1 MLVLINPSPSNV
13 KALKLLNFSISSND
27 CKPLKI
33 AKMTILFSLKTL
45 EFFKKSKKNLR
56 NFYPILIVYFLG
68 KTRAGYWSRP
78 RWSWRKMD
86 RMDRFAC
93 CRWQPTSTCCQMAL
107 RTGRGQEQDHLGLL
121 WIHRSSFSSIQN
133 QLWNC
138 QITLRCWS
146 RHWSIYCF
154 RWIYSPPYSSCHG

>member
-1 MLVLINPSPSNV
+1 MFSHCYPMECTLMAPSV
-13 KALKLLNFSISSND
+13 IS
-27 CKPLKI
+27 K
-33 AKMTILFSLKTL
+33 
-45 EFFKKSKKNLR
+45 KKNLR
-56 NFYPILIVYFLG
+56 NIYPSKIEHFSTELFSFLRSSYSIVYFLG

-107 RTGRGQEQDHLGLL
+107 RTGSGQEQDHLGLL
-121 WIHRSSFSSIQN
+121 WIHSSSFSSIQN